1 MPPLF
6 GRDVRVTIRLA
17 VIGLGKMG
25 VSHLSIAN
33 ALDDFEVV
41 AVCDNSKLVTDVL
54 GKTTGLKGFND
65 YDEVLRLRDLDA
77 VLIAT
82 PSIAHEPM
90 IRKAL
95 DRGLHIFAEKPLT
108 LNADASREL
117 AELASIKG
125 VVAQVGYHN
134 RYVGTFAE
142 AARLLREGALGKIGH
157 ALAESYGPVV
167 LRRTKPTWRGKAGQ
181 GGGCLH
187 DYAAHPINLLNWMFG
202 APDNC
207 LGASLTRHFSA
218 EVEDQVSSLLQFP
231 DGVIGQVSVDWS
243 DPSVR
248 KMTTKLSIWGEAG
261 KLYVDRTDLQLF
273 LTGKHKLPTG
283 YGEGWTVRHITD
295 LTPPVSFYLRGEE
308 YSAQLEAFGRAIL
321 GKEPQRNDFA
331 SAAATDLTIEMIG
344 KRAAAA
350 PEQGGHSASAPPKS
364 LLARVFSR

>member
-1 MPPLF
+1 
-6 GRDVRVTIRLA
+6 LA
-17 VIGLGKMG
+17 VVGLGKMG
-25 VSHLSIAN
+25 LSHLSIAN

-41 AVCDNSKLVTDVL
+41 AICDNSKLVTDAL
-54 GKTTGLKGFND
+54 GKTTGLSGFND
-65 YDEVLRLRDLDA
+65 YDEVLRLKDLDA

-95 DRGLHIFAEKPLT
+95 DRGLHVFAEKPLT
-108 LNADASREL
+108 LDATASREL
-117 AELASIKG
+117 AELADSKKI
-125 VVAQVGYHN
+125 VAQVGYHN

-142 AARLLREGALGKIGH
+142 AARLIAEGALGTISH

-187 DYAAHPINLLNWMFG
+187 DYAAHPINLLNWFFG
-202 APDNC
+202 VPENC

-218 EVEDQVSSLLQFP
+218 EVEDQAHALLQFP
-231 DGVIGQVSVDWS
+231 EGIVGQVSVDWS

-248 KMTTKLSIWGEAG
+248 KMTTKLSIWGDAG
-261 KLYVDRTDLQLF
+261 KLNVDRTELQLF
-273 LTGKHKLPTG
+273 LTGKHKLPSG
-283 YGEGWTVRHITD
+283 YSEGWTVRHITD

-321 GKEPQRNDFA
+321 GKEPQRNDFTSA
-331 SAAATDLTIEMIG
+331 SATDRTIELIER
-344 KRAAAA
+344 RAAAVPTQ
-350 PEQGGHSASAPPKS
+350 PELATTEAPKS
-364 LLARVFSR
+364 LLARVFNR

>member
-1 MPPLF
+1 
-6 GRDVRVTIRLA
+6 VTIRLA

-25 VSHLSIAN
+25 LSHLSIAN

-54 GKTTGLKGFND
+54 GKVTGLKGFND
-65 YDEVLRLRDLDA
+65 YDEVLKLEDLDA

-82 PSIAHEPM
+82 PTIAHEPM

-95 DRGLHIFAEKPLT
+95 DRGLHVFAEKPLT
-108 LNADASREL
+108 LGAAASSEL
-117 AELASIKG
+117 AERATSKG
-125 VVAQVGYHN
+125 LVAQVGYHN

-142 AARLLREGALGKIGH
+142 AARLVASGALGKISH

-187 DYAAHPINLLNWMFG
+187 DYAAHPINLLNWSFG
-202 APDNC
+202 APEQC

-218 EVEDQVSSLLQFP
+218 EVEDQTHALLQFSG
-231 DGVIGQVSVDWS
+231 GVIGQVSVDWS

-248 KMTTKLSIWGEAG
+248 KMTTKLSIWGDAG
-261 KLYVDRTDLQLF
+261 KIYVDRTELQLF
-273 LTGKHKLPTG
+273 LTGKHKPPAG
-283 YGEGWTVRHITD
+283 YRDGWTVKHITD
-295 LTPPVSFYLRGEE
+295 LTEPVSFYLRGEE
-308 YSAQLEAFGRAIL
+308 YSAQLEAFGRAI
-321 GKEPQRNDFA
+321 GKGDPQRNDFA
-331 SAAATDLTIEMIG
+331 SASETDLTVEMIRTG
-344 KRAAAA
+344 AASVSAVSADRAAETANT
-350 PEQGGHSASAPPKS
+350 PKS

>member
-1 MPPLF
+1 M
-6 GRDVRVTIRLA
+6 TIRSA

-25 VSHLSIAN
+25 LSHLSIAN

-41 AVCDNSKLVTDVL
+41 AACDNSKLVTAVL
-54 GKTTGLKGFND
+54 SKATGLKAFND
-65 YDEVLRLRDLDA
+65 YDEVLALEALDA

-95 DRGLHIFAEKPLT
+95 DRGLHVFAEKPLT
-108 LNADASREL
+108 LDAAASREL
-117 AELASIKG
+117 AELAAKKG
-125 VVAQVGYHN
+125 VVGQVGYHN

-142 AARLLREGALGKIGH
+142 AARLLSGGALGKISH

-202 APDNC
+202 SPVGC

-218 EVEDQVSSLLQFP
+218 EVEDQTHALLQFR
-231 DGVIGQVSVDWS
+231 DGTMGQVCVDWS

-248 KMTTKLSIWGEAG
+248 KMTTKVSIWGEAG
-261 KLYVDRTDLQLF
+261 KLYVDRTELQLF
-273 LTGKHKLPTG
+273 LSGKGKSPEG
-283 YGEGWTVRHITD
+283 YREGWTIKHITD

-308 YSAQLEAFGRAIL
+308 YSAQLEAFGGAIA
-321 GKEPQRNDFA
+321 GRESQRNDFA
-331 SAAATDLTIEMIG
+331 SAAQTDLTIEMIEHT
-344 KRAAAA
+344 AAA
-350 PEQGGHSASAPPKS
+350 PQLAKQATPSASSPKS
-364 LLARVFSR
+364 LLGRVFSR

>member
-1 MPPLF
+1 MK
-6 GRDVRVTIRLA
+6 IRLA

-25 VSHLSIAN
+25 LSHLSIAN

-54 GKTTGLKGFND
+54 EKVTGLKGFND
-65 YDEVLRLRDLDA
+65 YEEVLKLQDLDA

-82 PSIAHEPM
+82 PTIAHEPM
-90 IRKAL
+90 IRKAVA
-95 DRGLHIFAEKPLT
+95 RGLHVFAEKPLT
-108 LNADASREL
+108 LDAAASQEL
-117 AELASIKG
+117 AAIAAEKG
-125 VVAQVGYHN
+125 LIAQVGYHN

-142 AARLLREGALGKIGH
+142 AARLVAKGALGSISH

-187 DYAAHPINLLNWMFG
+187 DYAAHPINLLNWVFG
-202 APDNC
+202 APDAC
-207 LGASLTRHFSA
+207 LGASLTRSFSA
-218 EVEDQVSSLLQFP
+218 EVEDQTHALLQFQG
-231 DGVIGQVSVDWS
+231 GVIGQLSVDWS

-248 KMTTKLSIWGEAG
+248 KMTTKLSIWGERG
-261 KLYVDRTDLQLF
+261 KLYVDRTELQLF
-273 LTGKHKLPTG
+273 LTGKSDLPEG
-283 YGEGWTVRHITD
+283 YREGWTVRHITD

-331 SAAATDLTIEMIG
+331 SAAATDLTLEMIENRSAAPV
-344 KRAAAA
+344 KVEPTFRRAAA
-350 PEQGGHSASAPPKS
+350 PKS
-364 LLARVFSR
+364 LLSRVLGR

>member
-1 MPPLF
+1 MA
-6 GRDVRVTIRLA
+6 IRLA

-33 ALDDFEVV
+33 GLDDFDVV
-41 AVCDNSKLVTDVL
+41 AACDNSKLVTDVL
-54 GKTTGLKGFND
+54 GKATGLTVFND
-65 YDEVLRLRDLDA
+65 YDDVLRLKELDA
-77 VLIAT
+77 IIIAT

-95 DRGLHIFAEKPLT
+95 DGGLHVFAEKPLT
-108 LNADASREL
+108 LDASASQEL
-117 AELASIKG
+117 AELASKKG

-142 AARLLREGALGKIGH
+142 AARLVAGGALGKISH

-202 APDNC
+202 APEHC

-218 EVEDQVSSLLQFP
+218 EVEDQTHALLQFK
-231 DGVIGQVSVDWS
+231 DGAIGQVSVDWS

-248 KMTTKLSIWGEAG
+248 KMTTKLSIWGDAG
-261 KLYVDRTDLQLF
+261 KLYVDRTELQLF
-273 LTGKHKLPTG
+273 LTGKAKLPED
-283 YGEGWTVRHITD
+283 YREGWTIKHITD
-295 LTPPVSFYLRGEE
+295 LTPAVSFYLRGEE
-308 YSAQLEAFGRAIL
+308 YSAQLEAFGRAIG
-321 GKEPQRNDFA
+321 GKEAQRNDFA
-331 SAAATDLTIEMIG
+331 AAAQTDLTIEMIKDRSAHAPIAPARSARVESG
-344 KRAAAA
+344 K
-350 PEQGGHSASAPPKS
+350 KS
-364 LLARVFSR
+364 LLARAFSR

>member
-1 MPPLF
+1 M
-6 GRDVRVTIRLA
+6 
-17 VIGLGKMG
+17 
-25 VSHLSIAN
+25 
-33 ALDDFEVV
+33 
-41 AVCDNSKLVTDVL
+41 CDNSKLVTDVL
-54 GKTTGLKGFND
+54 GKVTGLKGFND
-65 YDEVLRLRDLDA
+65 YDEVLKLKELDA

-82 PSIAHEPM
+82 PTIAHEPM

-95 DRGLHIFAEKPLT
+95 DCGVHVFAEKPLT
-108 LNADASREL
+108 LNATASREL
-117 AELASIKG
+117 AELAANKG
-125 VVAQVGYHN
+125 LVAQVGYHN

-142 AARLLREGALGKIGH
+142 AARLLASGALGTISH

-187 DYAAHPINLLNWMFG
+187 DYAAHPINLLNWVFG

-218 EVEDQVSSLLQFP
+218 EVEDQTHALLQFP
-231 DGVIGQVSVDWS
+231 GGVVGQVSVHWS

-248 KMTTKLSIWGEAG
+248 KMTTKLSIWGDRG
-261 KLYVDRTDLQLF
+261 KLNVDRTDLQLF
-273 LTGKHKLPTG
+273 LSGKSGLPEG
-283 YGEGWTVRHITD
+283 YREGWTVRHITD

-331 SAAATDLTIEMIG
+331 SAAATDLTIEMIEH
-344 KRAAAA
+344 RAAEAPLAA
-350 PEQGGHSASAPPKS
+350 DPHVARTAAPKS
-364 LLARVFSR
+364 LLSRVYSR

>member
-1 MPPLF
+1 MT
-6 GRDVRVTIRLA
+6 VRLA

-25 VSHLSIAN
+25 LSHLSIAN
-33 ALDDFEVV
+33 ALDDFEVA

-54 GKTTGLKGFND
+54 GKATGLKGFND
-65 YDEVLRLRDLDA
+65 YDEVLRLKDLDA

-95 DRGLHIFAEKPLT
+95 DRGLHVFAEKPLT
-108 LNADASREL
+108 LGASASRDLAQL
-117 AELASIKG
+117 AESKG
-125 VVAQVGYHN
+125 LVAQVGYHN

-142 AARLLREGALGKIGH
+142 AARLLAGGALGKISH
-157 ALAESYGPVV
+157 VLAEAYGPVV

-187 DYAAHPINLLNWMFG
+187 DYAAHPINLLNWSFG
-202 APDNC
+202 APENC

-218 EVEDQVSSLLQFP
+218 EVEDQVSALLQFRG
-231 DGVIGQVSVDWS
+231 GVVGQVSVDWS

-261 KLYVDRTDLQLF
+261 KLYVDRTELQLL
-273 LTGKHKLPTG
+273 LTGKQKLPEG
-283 YGEGWTVRHITD
+283 YREGWTVRHITD

-308 YSAQLEAFGRAIL
+308 YSAQLEAFGRAIAK
-321 GKEPQRNDFA
+321 GEPQRNDFA
-331 SAAATDLTIEMIG
+331 SAAATDLTIEMI
-344 KRAAAA
+344 KDCAAASPA
-350 PEQGGHSASAPPKS
+350 PPEQSAAITPKS
-364 LLARVFSR
+364 LMARVFSR

>member
-1 MPPLF
+1 M
-6 GRDVRVTIRLA
+6 TIRLA

-33 ALDDFEVV
+33 ALDDFDVV

-54 GKTTGLKGFND
+54 AKTTGLRGFND
-65 YDEVLRLRDLDA
+65 FDEVLKLKDLDA

-82 PSIAHEPM
+82 PTIAHEPM

-95 DRGLHIFAEKPLT
+95 ERGLHVFAEKPLT
-108 LNADASREL
+108 LDAQASREL
-117 AELASIKG
+117 AELATSKG

-142 AARLLREGALGKIGH
+142 ATRLLRGGALGKVSH

-202 APDNC
+202 TPESC

-218 EVEDQVSSLLQFP
+218 EVEDQVNALLQFR
-231 DGVIGQVSVDWS
+231 DGVVGQVSVDWS

-248 KMTTKLSIWGEAG
+248 KMTTKLSIWGGAG

-273 LTGKHKLPTG
+273 LTGKHKLPAG
-283 YGEGWTVRHITD
+283 YREGWSVKHITD

-308 YSAQLEAFGRAIL
+308 YSAQLEAFGHAIAN
-321 GKEPQRNDFA
+321 GEPQRNDLA
-331 SAAATDLTIEMIG
+331 SAAATDLAIELIEE
-344 KRAAAA
+344 RAANA
-350 PEQGGHSASAPPKS
+350 PARPEHSVAGAPKS

>member
-1 MPPLF
+1 
-6 GRDVRVTIRLA
+6 VTIRLA

-25 VSHLSIAN
+25 LSHLSIAN

-54 GKTTGLKGFND
+54 CKVTGLKGFND
-65 YDEVLRLRDLDA
+65 YDEVLRLKELDA

-108 LNADASREL
+108 LDAGASREL
-117 AELASIKG
+117 AREAGEKG
-125 VVAQVGYHN
+125 LVAQVGYHN

-142 AARLLREGALGKIGH
+142 AARLLKSGALGQISH

-187 DYAAHPINLLNWMFG
+187 DYAAHPINLMNWVFG
-202 APDNC
+202 APENC
-207 LGASLTRHFSA
+207 LGASLTRHLSA
-218 EVEDQVSSLLQFP
+218 EVEDQTHALLQFP
-231 DGVIGQVSVDWS
+231 EGVVGQVSVDWS

-248 KMTTKLSIWGEAG
+248 KMTTKLSVWGEAG
-261 KLYVDRTDLQLF
+261 KLYVDRTELQLF
-273 LTGKHKLPTG
+273 LTGKHALPDG

-308 YSAQLEAFGRAIL
+308 YSSQLEAFGRAID

-331 SAAATDLTIEMIG
+331 AAAETDLTIEMIRT
-344 KRAAAA
+344 RAATA
-350 PEQGGHSASAPPKS
+350 PMATEYAPAVAPKS
-364 LLARVFSR
+364 LLARVFAR

>member
-1 MPPLF
+1 M
-6 GRDVRVTIRLA
+6 TIRLA

-25 VSHLSIAN
+25 LSHLSIAN
-33 ALDDFEVV
+33 ALDDFEIV

-65 YDEVLRLRDLDA
+65 YDEVLKLKDLDA

-95 DRGLHIFAEKPLT
+95 DRGLHVFAEKPLT
-108 LNADASREL
+108 LDANASREL
-117 AELASIKG
+117 AELAASRG
-125 VVAQVGYHN
+125 VIAQVGYHN

-142 AARLLREGALGKIGH
+142 AARLIAGGALGKISH

-187 DYAAHPINLLNWMFG
+187 DYAAHPINLLNWVFG
-202 APDNC
+202 APEHC

-218 EVEDQVSSLLQFP
+218 EVEDQVSALLQFD

-273 LTGKHKLPTG
+273 LTGKHKLPEA
-283 YGEGWTVRHITD
+283 YREGWTVKHITD

-308 YSAQLEAFGRAIL
+308 YSAQLEAFGRAVL
-321 GKEPQRNDFA
+321 GREPQRNDFA
-331 SAAATDLTIEMIG
+331 SAAETDLTIEMIEE
-344 KRAAAA
+344 RSAEA
-350 PEQGGHSASAPPKS
+350 PTLSEHSAAGAPKS

>member
-1 MPPLF
+1 M
-6 GRDVRVTIRLA
+6 TIRLA

-41 AVCDNSKLVTDVL
+41 AVCDHSKLVTDVL
-54 GKTTGLKGFND
+54 GKTAGLKGFND
-65 YDEVLRLRDLDA
+65 YDEVLKLKDLDA

-95 DRGLHIFAEKPLT
+95 DRGLHVFAEKPLT
-108 LNADASREL
+108 LDAGASRAL
-117 AELASIKG
+117 AELAAAKG

-142 AARLLREGALGKIGH
+142 AERLLAGGALGEVSH

-187 DYAAHPINLLNWMFG
+187 DYAAHPINLLNWAFG
-202 APDNC
+202 APENC
-207 LGASLTRHFSA
+207 FGASLTRHFSS
-218 EVEDQVSSLLQFP
+218 EVEDQVNALLQFP
-231 DGVIGQVSVDWS
+231 GGVIGQVSVDWS

-248 KMTTKLSIWGEAG
+248 KMTTKLSIWGDAG
-261 KLYVDRTDLQLF
+261 KLYVDRTELQLF
-273 LTGKHKLPTG
+273 LTGKHKVPEG
-283 YGEGWTVRHITD
+283 YREGWTVKHITD

-321 GKEPQRNDFA
+321 GGEQQRNDFA
-331 SAAATDLTIEMIG
+331 SAALTDLTIDMIEQ
-344 KRAAAA
+344 RAAAA
-350 PEQGGHSASAPPKS
+350 PSQSEHSAAVAPKS

>member
-1 MPPLF
+1 
-6 GRDVRVTIRLA
+6 LA

-25 VSHLSIAN
+25 LSHLSIAN

-41 AVCDNSKLVTDVL
+41 AICDNSKLVTDVL
-54 GKTTGLKGFND
+54 SKTTGLRGFND
-65 YDEVLRLRDLDA
+65 YDEVLKIKDLDA

-82 PSIAHEPM
+82 PSVAHEQM

-95 DRGLHIFAEKPLT
+95 ERHLHVFAEKPLT
-108 LNADASREL
+108 LDPEASREL
-117 AELASIKG
+117 GELAVAKG

-142 AARLLREGALGKIGH
+142 AARLVAAGALGKISH

-167 LRRTKPTWRGKAGQ
+167 LRRAKPTWRGKAGQ

-187 DYAAHPINLLNWMFG
+187 DYAAHPINLLNWIFG
-202 APDNC
+202 APDDC
-207 LGASLTRHFSA
+207 LGASLPRHFSA
-218 EVEDQVSSLLQFP
+218 EVDDQTHALLQFP
-231 DGVIGQVSVDWS
+231 GGVIGQVSVDWS

-248 KMTTKLSIWGEAG
+248 KMTTKFSVWGEAG

-273 LTGKHKLPTG
+273 LTGKDKLPEG

-295 LTPPVSFYLRGEE
+295 LTPSVSFYLRGEE
-308 YSAQLEAFGRAIL
+308 YSAQLEAFGDAITR
-321 GKEPQRNDFA
+321 GKAQRNDFA
-331 SAAATDLTIEMIG
+331 SGAATDLTMQMIK

-350 PEQGGHSASAPPKS
+350 PSYTDLGSKGPPKS